1 MTDNRLDG
9 MDFEA
14 AYLEREWRVTVQTP
28 RGGLDQLAAALGR
41 ELPLKQGAYDCCL
54 YVRGAGSQQFR
65 ALEGS
70 HAGAEDTIQTTDAVE
85 VVFSIP
91 ADEKLLRRAFAVIF
105 DHHVQEEPTVHVQ
118 ELWGSRSR
126 YLDDKD
132 NPNRYWNRPDAREI
146 HGRARPAED
155 ADRDKT

>member
-9 MDFEA
+9 LDFEA

-28 RGGLDQLAAALGR
+28 RGGVEQLTTALAR
-41 ELPLKQGAYDCCL
+41 ELPLKQGAYDGCL

-70 HAGAEDTIQTTDAVE
+70 HAGAEGTVQTTDAAE

-105 DHHVQEEPTVHVQ
+105 EHHVQEEPTVHVQ
-118 ELWGSRSR
+118 EAWGSRSR

-132 NPNRYWNRPDAREI
+132 NPNRYWNRPDAAEI
-146 HGRARPAED
+146 HGESRPASAAE
-155 ADRDKT
+155 KTT

>member
-1 MTDNRLDG
+1 MQNSPPELEFD
-9 MDFEA
+9 A
-14 AYLEREWRVTVQTP
+14 AYLEREWQVTVQTP
-28 RGGLDQLAAALGR
+28 RGGLEQLAAALGR
-41 ELPLKQGAYDCCL
+41 ELPLQQGAYDRCL

-85 VVFSIP
+85 VVFSIA
-91 ADEKLLRRAFAVIF
+91 ADAALLRRAFAVIF
-105 DHHVQEEPTVHVQ
+105 AHHVQEEPTVHVQ

-132 NPNRYWNRPDAREI
+132 NPNRYWNRPDAAEI
-146 HGRARPAED
+146 HGQARPAEGD
-155 ADRDKT
+155 GDGDK